1 MPRNH
6 LIIDVPYLAYVTFF
20 SHQKDDLTARQ
31 VAATLI
37 SEIRRIVD
45 RRDCRHVL
53 FCFDGKWPLHRRVMF
68 EGYKAGRQKSREN
81 TGPEELA
88 KLDEFRVFMWSMPR
102 LIGQVGMPAA
112 CQPGYEAD
120 DMIAAAVKQLKPC
133 IDDQVVIVTS
143 DEDMF
148 QCLVDGV
155 VIYTP
160 TSKEKHRNRQWLK
173 DTYGVDNDQWCMVKA
188 IAGCSSDG
196 IDGIA
201 GVGNKTACKYVSG
214 QLSATSKTFL
224 SIEERLD
231 ECRGRLPLV
240 RIPWPHTVL
249 PDGWMSDSLS
259 WSSRKADE
267 LVSRILETELETEGP
282 SPPF

>member
-31 VAATLI
+31 IAATLI

-45 RRDCRHVL
+45 RRDCKHVL

-68 EGYKAGRQKSREN
+68 EGYKAGRQKSRDN
-81 TGPEELA
+81 ADLEELA
-88 KLDEFRVFMWSMPR
+88 KLDDFRVFMWSMPT

-160 TSKEKHRNRQWLK
+160 TSKEKHRNRQWLR
-173 DTYGVDNDQWCMVKA
+173 DTYGVDYDQWCMVKA

-196 IDGIA
+196 IKGVT
-201 GVGNKTACKYVSG
+201 GVGNKTACKYMSG
-214 QLSATSKTFL
+214 ELSSTSKAFL
-224 SIEERLD
+224 SIEQCLD
-231 ECRGRLPLV
+231 ECRSRLPLV
-240 RIPWPHTVL
+240 RIPWPHTEL
-249 PDGWMSDSLS
+249 PKMWTCS
-259 WSSRKADE
+259 
-267 LVSRILETELETEGP
+267 ELEWTNEKANRLVDKILNQAIP
-282 SPPF
+282 VAKEPA